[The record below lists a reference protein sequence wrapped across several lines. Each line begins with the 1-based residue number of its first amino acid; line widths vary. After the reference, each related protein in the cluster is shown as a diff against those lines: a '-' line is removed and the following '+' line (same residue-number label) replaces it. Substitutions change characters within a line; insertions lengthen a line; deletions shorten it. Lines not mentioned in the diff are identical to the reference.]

1 MTEITKTLILI
12 QNLTLRQRE
21 EVRVHQ
27 MKKLLKINKLLSSR
41 ITKLKII
48 IDLMILKKNF
58 KNKIKN

>member
-41 ITKLKII
+41 ITKLKILI
-48 IDLMILKKNF
+48 HLMILKKNF
-58 KNKIKN
+58 

>member
-12 QNLTLRQRE
+12 QNLTLRQGE

-41 ITKLKII
+41 ITKLKIL

-58 KNKIKN
+58 

>member
-12 QNLTLRQRE
+12 QNLTLRQKE

-41 ITKLKII
+41 ITKIKFL

-58 KNKIKN
+58 

>member
-12 QNLTLRQRE
+12 QNLTLRQKE

-41 ITKLKII
+41 ITKLKIL

-58 KNKIKN
+58 

>member
-41 ITKLKII
+41 ITKLKIL

-58 KNKIKN
+58 